1 MTKQEGNVDYFR
13 GTPLATAD
21 GVPATFWRTA
31 ISPFTRWK
39 YGVILERVNGD
50 KIAWFDKDGAAQD
63 GTARLRNAVPQ
74 TRWEIVGKALVFYH
88 KSQALAY
95 ANSAGLASPEGVVE
109 AVIGE
114 NGRVI
119 SRKLLE

>member
-1 MTKQEGNVDYFR
+1 MSKQEGNIDYLR
-13 GTPLATAD
+13 GTPLATTD
-21 GVPATFWRTA
+21 GVPATFWKTA

-39 YGVILERVNGD
+39 YGVILERINGD
-50 KIAWFDKDGAAQD
+50 KIAWFDKDGSAQS
-63 GTARLRNAVPQ
+63 GGPRLKNVARQ

-88 KSQALAY
+88 KAQALAY

-109 AVIGE
+109 VVVGE

>member
-1 MTKQEGNVDYFR
+1 MSKQEGNVDYFR
-13 GTPLATAD
+13 GTPLETAD
-21 GVPATFWRTA
+21 GVPAVFWKTA

-39 YGVILERVNGD
+39 YGVILERINGD
-50 KIAWFDKDGAAQD
+50 KIAWFDKDGSAQS
-63 GTARLRNAVPQ
+63 GGARLRNVSRQ
-74 TRWEIVGKALVFYH
+74 TRWEIVGKALTFYH

-109 AVIGE
+109 VVIGE
-114 NGRVI
+114 NGVVV